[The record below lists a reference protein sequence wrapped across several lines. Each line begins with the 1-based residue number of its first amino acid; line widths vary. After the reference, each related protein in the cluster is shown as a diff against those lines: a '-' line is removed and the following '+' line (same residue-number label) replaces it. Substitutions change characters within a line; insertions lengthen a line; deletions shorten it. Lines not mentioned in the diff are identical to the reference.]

1 MNDTPFAVMDPAMLL
16 ESFDE
21 PIVIHRSFLPLAGS
35 VNAALI
41 LTWMI
46 TLTREQPEDGDGWLM
61 LTQADW
67 ERETSLSR
75 YEQESARKMLR
86 TRGLIEERRVGMP
99 MRLEMRV
106 QARAVAEGLRRQ
118 GQARYGAFLEARDR
132 FEGDPIEASPR

>member
-1 MNDTPFAVMDPAMLL
+1 MNDDFAVMDPAMLL

-35 VNAALI
+35 INAALL

-46 TLTREQPEDGDGWLM
+46 TLTREREDGHGWLT

-67 ERETSLSR
+67 LTETGLSR
-75 YEQESARKMLR
+75 YEQESARKALR
-86 TRGLIEERRVGMP
+86 SRGLIEERRVGMP

-106 QARAVAEGLRRQ
+106 RAQDVAEALRRQ
-118 GQARYGAFLEARDR
+118 GQQRYAAFLAERDR
-132 FEGDPIEASPR
+132 FETDRFGATQS